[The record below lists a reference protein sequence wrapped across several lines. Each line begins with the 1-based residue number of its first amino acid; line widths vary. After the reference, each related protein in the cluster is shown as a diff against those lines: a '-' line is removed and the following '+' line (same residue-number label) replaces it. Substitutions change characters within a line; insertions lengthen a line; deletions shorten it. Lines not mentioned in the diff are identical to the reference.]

1 MHAAETDVFPADRLI
16 EIARKEVEY
25 PAMPEVFLGAGVL
38 LLDHFSCEGNAALA
52 GFCLSELQKLLA
64 GEVAGM
70 GGHKV
75 EKASFLLRV
84 TETAEGFRV
93 DGKDFHRAKILAVI
107 SWVSRTRRSL
117 AWSCC
122 RAKR

>member
-1 MHAAETDVFPADRLI
+1 
-16 EIARKEVEY
+16 
-25 PAMPEVFLGAGVL
+25 MPEVFLGAGVL
-38 LLDHFSCEGNAALA
+38 LLDHFSCEGDAALA
-52 GFCLSELQKLLA
+52 GFCPDELQKLLA

-70 GGHKV
+70 RSHKV

-107 SWVSRTRRSL
+107 SWVSRTRRNL